1 VKPQQIT
8 DSRRFGERIL
18 QVLRQNRP
26 LDAGLLRGLGAV
38 KVNTRL
44 IATEKAARRSFLAW
58 GALLRKLGPRGSWAR
73 QPVVAFYILF
83 LVALLIVVLPL
94 SALLK
99 TLMAPLLRARIA
111 AQVAYFSQPS
121 GE

>member
-1 VKPQQIT
+1 
-8 DSRRFGERIL
+8 
-18 QVLRQNRP
+18 
-26 LDAGLLRGLGAV
+26 V

-58 GALLRKLGPRGSWAR
+58 GALLRKLGKQGAPAR

-83 LVALLIVVLPL
+83 LIALLITVLPL

-99 TLMAPLLRARIA
+99 TLTAPLLRGRIA
-111 AQVAYFSQPS
+111 AQQAYFSAPS